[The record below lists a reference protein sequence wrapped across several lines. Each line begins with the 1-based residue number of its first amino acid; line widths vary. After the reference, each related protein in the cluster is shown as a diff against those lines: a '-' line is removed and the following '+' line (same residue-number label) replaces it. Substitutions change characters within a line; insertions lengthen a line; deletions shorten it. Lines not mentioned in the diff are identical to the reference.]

1 MAAVLLAAAAILMP
15 AACRPSETALTAG
28 KPAAALNY
36 SLYLFDDFPGTTLLP
51 IDPETLEDVPTGE
64 SPAAALVSAGGATA
78 FELEYTAG
86 RANPDPETIRIVRY
100 ELPGG
105 DESGRFHPPV
115 AGFIAGMS
123 ADGSRLL
130 FQPFPVAPYPY
141 PPPVEY
147 YLLDGTTGD
156 VLAHLLD
163 EDNACFRQSALLDPA
178 GRQLVCAVD
187 PALTG
192 EIGPQPLRLVAYDLE
207 SGQQAAALELP
218 GVLLGSSGSQ
228 DGESFRQELIEP
240 AVVLSPDG
248 TRIAVVHAGTDAV
261 TLIETA
267 GLTVERTF
275 ALRPERSLLD
285 LLGLGASGALAKG
298 ELSGVIRQATF
309 SSDGRQLYVYTQEL
323 RPTESDAAAGERG
336 LWLVDL
342 ERERVTARALPEHQI
357 QWLLPAPDAT
367 LYAFGT
373 TDANLGPFEIR
384 ETSPSMLWRLDGRT
398 LEILAERAF
407 DGYRG
412 GRLIPLFP

>member
-1 MAAVLLAAAAILMP
+1 M
-15 AACRPSETALTAG
+15 
-28 KPAAALNY
+28 
-36 SLYLFDDFPGTTLLP
+36 
-51 IDPETLEDVPTGE
+51 
-64 SPAAALVSAGGATA
+64 
-78 FELEYTAG
+78 
-86 RANPDPETIRIVRY
+86 
-100 ELPGG
+100 
-105 DESGRFHPPV
+105 
-115 AGFIAGMS
+115 
-123 ADGSRLL
+123 
-130 FQPFPVAPYPY
+130 
-141 PPPVEY
+141 
-147 YLLDGTTGD
+147 
-156 VLAHLLD
+156 
-163 EDNACFRQSALLDPA
+163 
-178 GRQLVCAVD
+178 
-187 PALTG
+187 
-192 EIGPQPLRLVAYDLE
+192 
-207 SGQQAAALELP
+207 
-218 GVLLGSSGSQ
+218 LLGSSGSR

-240 AVVLSPDG
+240 AVALSPDG
-248 TRIAVVHAGTDAV
+248 TRIAVVHAWTDAV

-267 GLTVERTF
+267 GLSVERTF

-298 ELSGVIRQATF
+298 ELSGVIRQAQF

-323 RPTESDAAAGERG
+323 RPTESDAPAGERG

-384 ETSPSMLWRLDGRT
+384 ETAPSMLWRLDGRT